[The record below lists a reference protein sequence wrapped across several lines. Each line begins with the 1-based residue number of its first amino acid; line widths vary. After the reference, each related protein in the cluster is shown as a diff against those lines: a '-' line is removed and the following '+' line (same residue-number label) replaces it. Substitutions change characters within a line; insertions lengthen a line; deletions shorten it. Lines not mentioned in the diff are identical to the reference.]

1 MRDEGSYD
9 GMVSDARAQVES
21 IGCTQLETPE
31 AVDAWKEKTKGL
43 SIVFFNSLCGCA
55 GASARPGL
63 RIALESERPD
73 ELVTVFAGTDR
84 EATERMRA
92 IFSAFPPSSPS
103 FLFVRD
109 GEAVELF
116 ERERIL
122 GRQPADVG
130 SDLVERIMVHRE

>member
-1 MRDEGSYD
+1 MQAQEYD
-9 GMVSDARAQVES
+9 DLIAQTRSDVES
-21 IGCTQLETPE
+21 LGCTQLETPE
-31 AVDAWKEKTKGL
+31 AVDAWKAGSSGL
-43 SIVFFNSLCGCA
+43 AIVFFNSLCGCA

-84 EATERMRA
+84 EATARMRE
-92 IFSAFPPSSPS
+92 IFSGFPPSSPS
-103 FLFVRD
+103 FLFVKD